1 MTTILTG
8 IAGVFLA
15 IVGVIVFLIVGKEDR
30 DAIAA
35 AAPPPEVIAERQAPA
50 TRAEP
55 MTPVT
60 ENEAE
65 RRAALHERL
74 AGPAAVQS
82 AAVMAPSVVTEVRG
96 ANPEDELAR
105 KVFDF
110 LPATVEP
117 AQAEPEP
124 EKVAAIIA
132 EPEPEPEAEPE
143 PEPDPEPVAAPR
155 VIDPS
160 LYRDRFQ
167 TDSTR
172 PTSRFGVRTFEEGI
186 TGPLDFQSGV
196 LGEGTL
202 RPTLGEEAFSSARAE
217 ADANWFEPYQV
228 AGGFEDT
235 IFEPILRPQYQL
247 PLGADLPRGTTGY
260 SAPLPEQRS
269 AARPALVGTD
279 GYGSPYATS
288 DQPNPYLAAQS
299 GPIILARSGDLLPAV
314 LLYGFNSDDVRG
326 LPIYGVI
333 QDYLPNGQHGPLH
346 GARVQGQVAYSNN
359 NAAII
364 FDILVLANGREFP
377 MDAIAISLESGQTG
391 VARSVDRHVLARYGS
406 LFLSGIIEG
415 VGEVGLARLR
425 DDDDDQP
432 IVIIN
437 EGDGGVVVERDD
449 DALNEG
455 EIVAGALAPVGRN
468 LSAAAGRGFDR
479 PPTISAPAGYPFAI
493 VFTSTLISDPAEAV
507 TAFNPR
513 TGRVEVVTVVEEQ
526 QAPPAAIGAS
536 SLDQGTPAAALDAT
550 GPVQPFS
557 LPETGETFTPADQGP
572 PDAVLQSL
580 TTAGQ

>member
-74 AGPAAVQS
+74 AGPAAAQS

-124 EKVAAIIA
+124 EKVAAIVA
-132 EPEPEPEAEPE
+132 EPEPEPE
-143 PEPDPEPVAAPR
+143 PEPVAAPR
-155 VIDPS
+155 LIDPS

-186 TGPLDFQSGV
+186 TGPLDFQSGA

-202 RPTLGEEAFSSARAE
+202 HPTLGEESFSSARAE

-235 IFEPILRPQYQL
+235 IFEPIVRPQYQL

-279 GYGSPYATS
+279 GYGNAYATS

-299 GPIILARSGDLLPAV
+299 GPLILARSGDLLPAV

-333 QDYLPNGQHGPLH
+333 QDYLPNGQRGPLH
-346 GARVQGQVAYSNN
+346 GARIQGQVAYSNN

-364 FDILVLANGREFP
+364 FDTLVLANGREFP
-377 MDAIAISLESGQTG
+377 MNAIAISLESGQTG

-415 VGEVGLARLR
+415 VGEVGLASVLA
-425 DDDDDQP
+425 DDDQS

-437 EGDGGVVVERDD
+437 EGEGSVVVERDD
-449 DALNEG
+449 ELNEG
-455 EIVAGALAPVGRN
+455 AIVAGALAPVGRS
-468 LSAAAGRGFDR
+468 LSTAAGRGFDR
-479 PPTISAPAGYPFAI
+479 PPTISAPAGYPFAV

-513 TGRVEVVTVVEEQ
+513 TRRVEVVTVVEEQ

-536 SLDQGTPAAALDAT
+536 GLDQGTPAAALDAT

-572 PDAVLQSL
+572 SDAVLQSL

>member
-1 MTTILTG
+1 MRTILTG

-35 AAPPPEVIAERQAPA
+35 AAPAPEVIAERQAPA
-50 TRAEP
+50 TRADP

-60 ENEAE
+60 ETEAE
-65 RRAALHERL
+65 RRAVLHERI
-74 AGPAAVQS
+74 AGPAAAQS

-96 ANPEDELAR
+96 ANPDDPLSR
-105 KVFDF
+105 KVFDP
-110 LPATVEP
+110 LPATAEP
-117 AQAEPEP
+117 AQPDP
-124 EKVAAIIA
+124 EKVAAVIPEPEPKA
-132 EPEPEPEAEPE
+132 QPEPEPEPKAEPAPE
-143 PEPDPEPVAAPR
+143 PEPMPVATPR
-155 VIDPS
+155 VIDPA

-172 PTSRFGVRTFEEGI
+172 PTSRFGVRTLEEGI
-186 TGPLDFQSGV
+186 IGPLDFQSGA
-196 LGEGTL
+196 LDGGML
-202 RPTLGEEAFSSARAE
+202 RPSAE

-235 IFEPILRPQYQL
+235 VFEPIVRPQYQP
-247 PLGADLPRGTTGY
+247 PLGGDLPRGITGY
-260 SAPLPEQRS
+260 SAPLPEERS

-279 GYGSPYATS
+279 GYGNTYATN

-299 GPIILARSGDLLPAV
+299 GPIILARSGDLLSAV

-333 QDYLPNGQHGPLH
+333 QDYLPNGQRGPLH
-346 GARVQGQVAYSNN
+346 GARIQGQVAYSNN

-364 FDILVLANGREFP
+364 FDTLVLANGREFP
-377 MDAIAISLESGQTG
+377 MNAIAVSLESGQTG
-391 VARSVDRHVLARYGS
+391 LAQNVDRHLLARYGS

-415 VGEVGLARLR
+415 VGAVGLARLS
-425 DDDDDQP
+425 DDNDDQP

-437 EGDGGVVVERDD
+437 EGDGSVVVERDD
-449 DALNEG
+449 DELNGG

-468 LSAAAGRGFDR
+468 LSTAAGRGFDR
-479 PPTISAPAGYPFAI
+479 PPTITAPAGYPFAV

-526 QAPPAAIGAS
+526 EAPTAAVGATG
-536 SLDQGTPAAALDAT
+536 LDQPAVGAPLDAA
-550 GPVQPFS
+550 GSAQPFS

>member
-1 MTTILTG
+1 M
-8 IAGVFLA
+8 
-15 IVGVIVFLIVGKEDR
+15 
-30 DAIAA
+30 
-35 AAPPPEVIAERQAPA
+35 
-50 TRAEP
+50 
-55 MTPVT
+55 
-60 ENEAE
+60 
-65 RRAALHERL
+65 
-74 AGPAAVQS
+74 
-82 AAVMAPSVVTEVRG
+82 
-96 ANPEDELAR
+96 
-105 KVFDF
+105 
-110 LPATVEP
+110 
-117 AQAEPEP
+117 
-124 EKVAAIIA
+124 
-132 EPEPEPEAEPE
+132 
-143 PEPDPEPVAAPR
+143 
-155 VIDPS
+155 
-160 LYRDRFQ
+160 
-167 TDSTR
+167 
-172 PTSRFGVRTFEEGI
+172 RTFEEGI
-186 TGPLDFQSGV
+186 TGPLDFQSGA

-202 RPTLGEEAFSSARAE
+202 RPTLGGESFSSARAE

-235 IFEPILRPQYQL
+235 IFEPIVRPQYQL

-279 GYGSPYATS
+279 GYGNAYATS

-299 GPIILARSGDLLPAV
+299 GPLILARSGDLLPAV

-333 QDYLPNGQHGPLH
+333 QDYLPNGQRGPLH
-346 GARVQGQVAYSNN
+346 GARIQGQVAYSNN

-364 FDILVLANGREFP
+364 FDTLVLANGREFP
-377 MDAIAISLESGQTG
+377 MNAIAISLESGQTG

-425 DDDDDQP
+425 DDDDQP

-437 EGDGGVVVERDD
+437 EGDGSVVVERDD
-449 DALNEG
+449 ELNEG

-479 PPTISAPAGYPFAI
+479 PPTISAPAGYPFAV

-526 QAPPAAIGAS
+526 QAPPAAVGAS
-536 SLDQGTPAAALDAT
+536 GLDQGTPAAALDAT

-572 PDAVLQSL
+572 SDAVLQSL